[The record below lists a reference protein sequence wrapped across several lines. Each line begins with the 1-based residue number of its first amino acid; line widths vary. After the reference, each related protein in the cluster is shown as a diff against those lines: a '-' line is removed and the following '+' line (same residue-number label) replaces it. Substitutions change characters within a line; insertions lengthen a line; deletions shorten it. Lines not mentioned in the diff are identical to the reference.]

1 MISPK
6 AVIDPSA
13 KLEEGVTVEP
23 FAVIGKDVKIGS
35 GTWVGSHAV
44 IQGPTNIG
52 KNNKI
57 YQFSSIGE
65 ESQDKKYQGELTIL
79 EIGDNNIFREG
90 CTVHRGT
97 AHGNSATIIGNNNLF
112 MVNTHVAHDCIVGNH
127 VIFSN
132 GASIAGHVVVKD
144 HANLSGFVGVNQFC
158 TIGEYSFAAGASI
171 IIKDVMPFI
180 IVSGHP
186 AKTYGVNIV
195 GLERNNFDP
204 NIIKIIKQVYKI
216 IFTTSKT
223 IKEAI
228 EELTPLSSTCKEVQL
243 CIDFLQ
249 SSNRGILR

>member
-127 VIFSN
+127 VVFSN

>member
-23 FAVIGKDVKIGS
+23 VAVIGKDVKIGS

-204 NIIKIIKQVYKI
+204 NIIKIIKQDYKI

>member
-1 MISPK
+1 MISSH
-6 AVIDPSA
+6 AVIDQNT
-13 KLEEGVTVEP
+13 KLGEGVIIEP
-23 FAVIGKDVKIGS
+23 FAVIGKDVEIGA
-35 GTWVGSHAV
+35 GTWVGPHAV
-44 IQGPTNIG
+44 IQGPTKIG

-57 YQFSSIGE
+57 YQFSSVGIE
-65 ESQDKKYQGELTIL
+65 CQDKKYRGERTTL
-79 EIGDNNIFREG
+79 EIGDNNVFREG

-127 VIFSN
+127 VVFSN

-158 TIGEYSFAAGASI
+158 IIGEYSFAAGASI
-171 IIKDVMPFI
+171 IIKDVMPFV

-186 AKTYGVNIV
+186 AKPYGINIV
-195 GLERNNFDP
+195 GLERSNFDP
-204 NIIKIIKQVYKI
+204 GIIKIMKQVYKI

-228 EELTPLSSTCKEVQL
+228 EKLLPLASEYQEVQL

-249 SSNRGILR
+249 KSNRGILR